1 MTYPPREI
9 TLAMSEEPSPANK
22 MHDFVGTPVT
32 AIARRGLWSDARRRL
47 RGNRAASAALIV
59 IAAIAL
65 LALIAPVV
73 SPWRYDSL
81 DWQHLAQPPGTTAAH
96 WLGTDRLGRDLLVR
110 TLYGV
115 RLSLMLAVFA
125 SALSLVIGV
134 LWGAVAGLAGGRVDG
149 AMMRFV
155 DVLYSLPYLF
165 VVIIL
170 TTLFP
175 RGSLTALLVALG
187 AVGWLT
193 TARIVRAQT
202 LALKGRAFIEAAR
215 AGGVPPAMILRR
227 HVVPNV
233 LGSVLVYATLIV
245 PQMIL
250 FESFLS
256 FLGLG
261 VQEPHASLGNLIYGG
276 AQEMESAPWM
286 LLVPAAFLVLLLLCL
301 NLLGDGLRDALD
313 PRER

>member
-1 MTYPPREI
+1 MNE
-9 TLAMSEEPSPANK
+9 AA
-22 MHDFVGTPVT
+22 
-32 AIARRGLWSDARRRL
+32 AARGGLWSHAHRRL
-47 RGNRAASAALIV
+47 RATLAVNVALAVLAILTL
-59 IAAIAL
+59 AAI
-65 LALIAPVV
+65 IAPAL
-73 SPWRYDSL
+73 SPWRSDSL
-81 DWQHLAQPPGTTAAH
+81 DWQHLAAPPGATAAH

-110 TLYGV
+110 TLYGL
-115 RLSLMLAVFA
+115 RLSLLLALLA
-125 SALSLVIGV
+125 SAVSLLIGA
-134 LWGAVAGLAGGRVDG
+134 LWGAVAGLAGGRIDG

-165 VVIIL
+165 IVIIL

-175 RGSLTALLVALG
+175 RGSLAVLALALA

-202 LALKGRAFIEAAR
+202 LALRRREFIEAAR
-215 AGGVPPAMILRR
+215 ATGVPPAGILWR
-227 HVVPNV
+227 HILPNV
-233 LGSVLVYATLIV
+233 VGPVAVYATLIV

-261 VQEPHASLGNLIYGG
+261 VQEPQASLGNLIFVG

-286 LLVPAAFLVLLLLCL
+286 LLVPASALLLLLLCL
-301 NLLGDGLRDALD
+301 NVLGDGLRDAFD

>member
-1 MTYPPREI
+1 
-9 TLAMSEEPSPANK
+9 MSDA
-22 MHDFVGTPVT
+22 
-32 AIARRGLWSDARRRL
+32 AARVGLWSEAHRRL
-47 RGNRAASAALIV
+47 RGTRAVNIAL
-59 IAAIAL
+59 AL
-65 LALIAPVV
+65 LAFLTLAAIVAPAL

-81 DWQHLAQPPGTTAAH
+81 DWQHLAAPPGAAAAH

-110 TLYGV
+110 TLYGL
-115 RLSLMLAVFA
+115 RLSLLLALLA
-125 SALSLVIGV
+125 SAVSLLIGV
-134 LWGAVAGLAGGRVDG
+134 LWGAVAGLAGGRIDG

-175 RGSLTALLVALG
+175 RGSLAVLALALA

-202 LALKGRAFIEAAR
+202 LALRHRAFIEAAR
-215 AGGVPPAMILRR
+215 ATGVPPAGILWR
-227 HVVPNV
+227 HIVPNV
-233 LGSVLVYATLIV
+233 AGQVAVYATLIV

-261 VQEPHASLGNLIYGG
+261 VQEPQASLGNLIFVG
-276 AQEMESAPWM
+276 AQEIESAPWM
-286 LLVPAAFLVLLLLCL
+286 LLVPASALVLLLLCL
-301 NLLGDGLRDALD
+301 NVLGDGLRDAFD